1 MAGVLPYL
9 HRLRRQGG
17 AQVAEPRG
25 QRFRHL
31 AEDAEFLGR
40 HLQRPAGRNPRRP
53 EAPRRAA
60 LPGRRRPRRG
70 RENQEGRQ
78 QHDRPAPGS
87 LLNAL
92 LSLSK
97 GTPLAVVALERR
109 VGVGQRPC
117 AV

>member
-31 AEDAEFLGR
+31 AEDAEVLGR

-53 EAPRRAA
+53 EAPRRAV
-60 LPGRRRPRRG
+60 P
-70 RENQEGRQ
+70 
-78 QHDRPAPGS
+78 PAAAGHGAAARTRKAASNMTGQPPAAS
-87 LLNAL
+87 
-92 LSLSK
+92 S
-97 GTPLAVVALERR
+97 TPS
-109 VGVGQRPC
+109 
-117 AV
+117 